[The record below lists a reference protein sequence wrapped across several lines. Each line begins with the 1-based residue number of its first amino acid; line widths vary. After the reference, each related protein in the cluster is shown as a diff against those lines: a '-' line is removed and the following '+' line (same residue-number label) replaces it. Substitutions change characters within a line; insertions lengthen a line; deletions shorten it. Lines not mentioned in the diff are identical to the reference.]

1 MKELYLAGKKDL
13 LQELFLQVKG
23 VEQVEP
29 GCAISTDGEKLLGV
43 KITYNPKKQ
52 DISGILREYVAIVDP
67 FAVMADPDEQ
77 PGVFY
82 SSSEDVMQLE
92 YYARFLQSRGH
103 EPGAALGNLIMNDSI
118 TPGQEIRP
126 LQLRFGRAAG
136 FEAD

>member
-1 MKELYLAGKKDL
+1 MKDLYLAGNKTL
-13 LQELFLQVKG
+13 LQELFVQVKG
-23 VEQVEP
+23 VEKVEA
-29 GCAISTDGEKLLGV
+29 GCATSTEGEKLAGV

-52 DISGILREYVAIVDP
+52 DISGILKEYVAIVDP
-67 FAVMADPDEQ
+67 FALKADSEEQ
-77 PGVFY
+77 PGIFY
-82 SSSEDVMQLE
+82 SSAEDVMQLE

-126 LQLRFGRAAG
+126 LQLRFGRVAD